1 MITHEF
7 YGSGKLALFDQSDAP
22 DELNKTTK
30 RMELTAIG
38 DSLILLL
45 TAYTGDY
52 PDGVPATTKKVVKMP
67 VEDLFSLIEAYVQ
80 VAY

>member
-7 YGSGKLALFDQSDAP
+7 YGNGKIVLFDQSDAP
-22 DELNKTTK
+22 DDLNKTTK

-38 DSLILLL
+38 DNVVLLL
-45 TAYTGDY
+45 TTHPSDC
-52 PDGVPATTKKVVKMP
+52 PDGASATTKKVVNVP